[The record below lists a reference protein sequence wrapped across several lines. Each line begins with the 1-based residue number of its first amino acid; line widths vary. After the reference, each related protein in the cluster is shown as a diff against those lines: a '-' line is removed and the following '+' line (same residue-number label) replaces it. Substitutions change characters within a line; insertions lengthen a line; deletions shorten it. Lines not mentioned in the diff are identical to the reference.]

1 MVDPLIAR
9 ERHLRL
15 LQSAV
20 DELKA
25 GSGTAVA
32 LPGEPGIGKSAVLW
46 AAAGLARG
54 AGVAVVAARG
64 SALVRSPD
72 IGAACARVVEAVTAH
87 TAAGRPV
94 LVTVDDLHL
103 LGADEAALAAALLR
117 CAADGPVLCV
127 LAYRRRQ
134 LAPGP
139 AAALA
144 DASSG
149 LLQLAPLDPLTREQ
163 AADLLGERPDADEV
177 HREAAGN
184 PQYIKVLCALADTGA
199 TAEAGASIF
208 AELAGLEPGALAAA
222 RAAAVLGEPF
232 SIALL
237 AGVAELDE
245 AAAVRALDQL
255 TGADLIRP
263 AERGPHL
270 ALRHRVVGEA
280 VYERL
285 EPSLRFVLHRRAA
298 EALSGNGGSI
308 AQRARHITKAA
319 DPQNPDH
326 LTTLIAAARAVIYTS
341 PATAAEYLQAALPLL
356 RAGNDHAHEVHVLLA
371 RARLLTGELAEG
383 RALLDALR
391 SAGPDGPNGPTG
403 SADPAGP
410 AGTELDSS
418 RLERRLGRH
427 VEAGAL
433 ARAGLAALAQTDSAT
448 AAALHTELADTAY
461 DVQDYENCRIHAETA
476 AALAARHG
484 DPVGEAHAL
493 AQSALGHLFTG
504 DEATALVR
512 ATKAAEL
519 IDAAPDTTLLTNLL
533 APLQLGMTEGL
544 LGRLADSERHLARAE
559 ALGRRTGQNYLDAS
573 LLTVLAN
580 AQSRLGKLNPALV
593 TLERIARRRDALDE
607 HAGNA
612 SEEAVSANVRAST
625 LYWRDEPGDAE
636 QVRAEADHTLALA
649 GTTTTSWAMA
659 VRCFHAELV
668 LFTGDPLRARSLLL
682 EAAGEDLE
690 GISPWR
696 RPRWCDTLA
705 EIAMIV
711 GGGGGGGG
719 ADAGRWAT
727 IAEEAPQH
735 PSTLRAFVVRS
746 RMWAHAALGEY
757 EAAVTRAQEA
767 VREFTARGERI
778 EVCRTLLAAT
788 EFTLRAGNAQ
798 PASGWLD
805 RVALLAEQ
813 CGSMR
818 LAAEVARYRSRLAVL
833 DYAGPETQSVAAPL
847 TGREREIADL
857 VSRGMTNPA
866 IAGRLFLSVRTVE
879 SHLRQIYRKLDV
891 PNRAALTRALLD
903 ADRASR
909 PRTF

>member
-1 MVDPLIAR
+1 MVDTLIAR
-9 ERHLRL
+9 EWHLRL
-15 LQSAV
+15 LESAV
-20 DELKA
+20 GELKA
-25 GSGTAVA
+25 GVGTAVA

-46 AAAGLARG
+46 AAANTARG

-64 SALVRSPD
+64 SDLTQNPD
-72 IGAACARVVEAVTAH
+72 ISAACARVVEAVGVH
-87 TAAGRPV
+87 TAAGQPV

-103 LGADEAALAAALLR
+103 LGADEAGLAAALLR
-117 CAADGPVLCV
+117 CAANGPVLCV

-139 AAALA
+139 AAVLA
-144 DASSG
+144 DAASG
-149 LLQLAPLDPLTREQ
+149 LLRFAPLDPLTREQ
-163 AADLLGERPDADEV
+163 ASGLLGERPDADEI

-184 PQYIKVLCALADTGA
+184 PQYIKVLCALRDTGA
-199 TAEAGASIF
+199 TAEAGASLF
-208 AELAGLEPGALAAA
+208 AELAGLEPGALAAV
-222 RAAAVLGEPF
+222 RAAAVLGEAF
-232 SIALL
+232 SMALL

-255 TGADLIRP
+255 AGADLIRP

-270 ALRHRVVGEA
+270 ALRHRVLGEA

-285 EPSLRFVLHRRAA
+285 EPSLRLALHRRAA
-298 EALSGNGGSI
+298 DALTGNGGTVG
-308 AQRARHITKAA
+308 QRARHIAKAA
-319 DPQNPDH
+319 DPQNPEH
-326 LTTLIAAARAVIYTS
+326 LTTLIAAARGVIYTS

-356 RAGNDHAHEVHVLLA
+356 GTGNDHAHEVNVLLA

-391 SAGPDGPNGPTG
+391 SAGP
-403 SADPAGP
+403 ADRPGGA
-410 AGTELDSS
+410 ELDSS

-433 ARAGLAALAQTDSAT
+433 ARSGLAALAQTDSAT

-461 DVQDYENCRIHAETA
+461 DVQDYENSRLHAETA

-484 DPVGEAHAL
+484 DRVGEAHAL

-519 IDAAPDTTLLTNLL
+519 IDAASDTTLLTNLL
-533 APLQLGMTEGL
+533 ASLQLGMTEGL

-580 AQSRLGKLNPALV
+580 AQCRLGKLNPALV
-593 TLERIARRRDALDE
+593 TLERIARRRRAPDE
-607 HAGNA
+607 HGGNT
-612 SEEAVSANVRAST
+612 SEAAVAANVRAAT

-636 QVRAEADHTLALA
+636 RVRAEADRALALT
-649 GTTTTSWAMA
+649 GSSTTSWAVA

-682 EAAGEDLE
+682 EAAGEELA

-705 EIAMIV
+705 EIAMTV
-711 GGGGGGGG
+711 GEGVR
-719 ADAGRWAT
+719 AERWADL
-727 IAEEAPQH
+727 AESAPQH
-735 PSTLRAFVVRS
+735 PSTLRAYVVRT
-746 RMWAHAALGEY
+746 RMWAYAALGDY
-757 EAAVTRAQEA
+757 DAALTRAQEA
-767 VREFTARGERI
+767 VREFAARGERI

-788 EFTLRAGNAQ
+788 EFTLRAGNAH

-813 CGSMR
+813 CGAGR

-833 DYAGPETQSVAAPL
+833 DYARPETSSVSAPL
-847 TGREREIADL
+847 TAREQEIADL

-866 IAGRLFLSVRTVE
+866 IAERLFLSVRTVE

-891 PNRAALTRALLD
+891 PNRASLTRALLD
-903 ADRASR
+903 GDRASR